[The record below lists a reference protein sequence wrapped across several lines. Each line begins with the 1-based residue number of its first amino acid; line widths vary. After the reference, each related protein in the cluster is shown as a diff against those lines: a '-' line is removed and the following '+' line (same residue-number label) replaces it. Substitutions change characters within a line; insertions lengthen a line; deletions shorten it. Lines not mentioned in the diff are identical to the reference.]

1 MHYFADGHLE
11 PTPVMVFK
19 FAPVRREGGAL
30 LPLSPSG
37 ARMLHRI
44 GEYFGINRAGLESD
58 PFTVRNATQLV
69 RLSAMEKSP
78 GELRDQFGHWGDN
91 PVHSVSEWKQ
101 EVQADNTRLGY
112 WEWVATLMEGEE
124 EAETIRATE
133 DAAPTR

>member
-1 MHYFADGHLE
+1 
-11 PTPVMVFK
+11 
-19 FAPVRREGGAL
+19 
-30 LPLSPSG
+30 
-37 ARMLHRI
+37 
-44 GEYFGINRAGLESD
+44 
-58 PFTVRNATQLV
+58 
-69 RLSAMEKSP
+69 MEKSP

-112 WEWVATLMEGEE
+112 WEWVATIMEGEE